1 MHAYLLCFL
10 IMVFPTVAHAMLV
23 QQEMRPG
30 IPASAEYRVGKR
42 DKPAVLLLHGFLQ
55 TREFSTVNTLA
66 AGLHDAGYTVLSPT
80 LSLNIPNRTQS
91 LACEAV
97 HRHSM
102 DDDVAEIGR
111 WTTWLKS
118 RGHPAIVLLGHS
130 FGSLQLLAYLSGKP
144 DAAVKGYIGTSLIE
158 AQTGTTARPELIAD
172 LNSRIL
178 KKQRG
183 LVTHSLSFCRKY
195 TSTPEDLLSYLR
207 WDQAHVLASLKQSP
221 VRTKLV
227 MGDSDEMLGGGWIKA
242 LQHVQTPMVIVSGAN
257 HFMDGEH
264 EFDLLE
270 HTLKHLETIKLPP
283 SR

>member
-1 MHAYLLCFL
+1 MRAYLLCFL
-10 IMVFPTVAHAMLV
+10 IMVFPAVAHAMVV

-30 IPASAEYRVGKR
+30 IVTSAEYRAGAR

-55 TREFSTVNTLA
+55 TREFPTVNTLA
-66 AGLHDAGYTVLSPT
+66 AGLHDAGYTVLNPT
-80 LSLNIPNRTQS
+80 LSLNVPNRTQS
-91 LACEAV
+91 LACEAI

-111 WTTWLKS
+111 WAAWLKS

-144 DAAVKGYIGTSLIE
+144 DASIKGYVGTSLIE
-158 AQTGTTARPELIAD
+158 AQTGTVTRPALIAQ
-172 LNSRIL
+172 LESRIL
-178 KKQRG
+178 SKQSG

-195 TSTPEDLLSYLR
+195 TSTPEALLSYLR
-207 WDQAHVLASLKQSP
+207 WDQARVLAALKQSP
-221 VRTKLV
+221 VSVQLV

-242 LQHVQTPMVIVSGAN
+242 LQHVQTPMVIVNGAN

-270 HTLKHLETIKLPP
+270 HALAYLGTIKPIP